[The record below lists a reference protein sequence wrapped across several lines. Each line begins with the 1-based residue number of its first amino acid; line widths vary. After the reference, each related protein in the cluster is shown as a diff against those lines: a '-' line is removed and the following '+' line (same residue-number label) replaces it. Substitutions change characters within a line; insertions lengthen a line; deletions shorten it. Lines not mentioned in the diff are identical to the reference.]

1 MQERLREVLFH
12 LFWPIALDGIEKILS
27 EKYPKRKYDIIGGK
41 KTAKY
46 KVNFARYADDF
57 IVTANTE
64 EIAKEIKELIK
75 DFLKDRGLEL
85 SDEKTLITHI
95 NDGFDFLG
103 WNFRNYKGKLLVKPS
118 KKSIDKFT
126 EKISETIKMGKAWKQ
141 ERLICALNPK
151 IIGWTNYNHSVVS
164 SEIFHKLDT
173 IIWGMLWHWAK
184 RRHPEKSKQWIADK
198 YWLSAGKREWV
209 FSDGT
214 KQLSFLSDTKI
225 VRHIKLKLDM
235 NPHLNKDYFALRKSK
250 FDELKNN
257 CKPEIMT
264 MTNNCCPNKGL
275 IEA

>member
-1 MQERLREVLFH
+1 MPGSGAYRTI
-12 LFWPIALDGIEKILS
+12 WPWMGL
-27 EKYPKRKYDIIGGK
+27 KRYSLK
-41 KTAKY
+41 
-46 KVNFARYADDF
+46 
-57 IVTANTE
+57 NT
-64 EIAKEIKELIK
+64 
-75 DFLKDRGLEL
+75 
-85 SDEKTLITHI
+85 
-95 NDGFDFLG
+95 
-103 WNFRNYKGKLLVKPS
+103 
-118 KKSIDKFT
+118 
-126 EKISETIKMGKAWKQ
+126 
-141 ERLICALNPK
+141 PK

-164 SEIFHKLDT
+164 SEKRK
-173 IIWGMLWHWAK
+173 WG
-184 RRHPEKSKQWIADK
+184 
-198 YWLSAGKREWV
+198 